1 LDVNEM
7 AECSRQ
13 KASTSNG
20 EKMTNLSA
28 LPRNAKIAKLG
39 SYGKCQMRRCRCRGW
54 KRHHCWKDTLPAT
67 EVHLSESCR
76 VCGDPF
82 RCHINHLKDKTDDEI
97 DKLMEM
103 ALTMERLYAIEQR
116 ETNENRKLLY
126 HCIFMSL
133 RHCISEG
140 RSYQLECPL
149 GNPPFESPN
158 VIELLKLFQAS
169 NHASGSIEKDAKDAT
184 AVDLF
189 VAWIDSCVLLAP
201 QQMSNPTMLEDLAQV
216 EYAVHFG
223 RWFLF
228 CHVPARWECLK
239 PQKPSVIFG
248 ATFLLSVF
256 DSLRSGLLKE
266 ISQYADRS
274 FSMVNRVGSLF
285 DHFHAFLL
293 DTKCWSQSCPQRSL
307 ISLPKSLSFHHNND
321 LNVKSER
328 VTLKEGPSE
337 CAINGDR
344 FAVPSTST
352 INHTAS
358 HVGRKRRR
366 SSLANSNQ
374 EINNKMK
381 MEKPIDMYNKETMD
395 QYLQRVIADLEKCKK
410 ERRLEPVLGV
420 ESAREEEA
428 TGVISVHVI
437 NNNLQ
442 LDQDGRKLLWLLQ
455 LQNVFALQ
463 LPRMP
468 LEYIARIVFDYKH
481 KNLII
486 VKNEVVIGGIS
497 FRMFPAQDFSE
508 IVFCAVVGS
517 EQVKGYGTHMMNHL
531 KDYHVQKGIYDFLTF
546 ADEFAVGYF
555 KKQGFSESIHVPK
568 SRYQG
573 YIKEYEGAT
582 FMACKLNPKINYCFL
597 GPLIKKQKEVL
608 HLLTD
613 RISCSKQSTDV
624 IYQAPKFDSTVTL
637 PLKLETIAG
646 VIESGYQI
654 PTDYTCNLSSEEL
667 NSKLRAILNKV
678 RNSFAAWPFL
688 KPVNA
693 EEVPD
698 YYGYIKYPIDL
709 RTMGE
714 RIRSGYYCHPKLF
727 KADMMRMF
735 SNCKHFNHETT
746 EYYKAAVSL
755 QKVFLNL
762 WAKEKWESTKFLRVT
777 VESSVIGMESLP
789 SDIDEFASSRYWE
802 SFFQKTGNNFEWY
815 GEFRTFGSV
824 LMKYLKRSDEILQ
837 IGCGTSC
844 LADSLYDNGFK
855 NIVSIDIVKSVIR
868 KQMHRNRKRRPEMTF
883 SRGDA
888 TKLEFADQSF
898 SAVLDKGTLDA
909 MMSSKSDKCLDSVN
923 AMFAEVDR
931 VLKTNGRYIV
941 LSLCQSFVF
950 EAWMNFFSERN
961 YILRAVCG
969 SNDFNHG
976 VVFPLPLF
984 FLVAIKVSS
993 PLQEPVMEVYNRKM
1007 RRTVCTSV
1015 EEMSRCIVEAQSYS
1029 MFGFY
1034 LRTSPLKFEKE
1045 IQILQECNGNTRYT
1059 LYLVEDN
1066 TFTEYT
1072 SLYAIFIVPPTKQRE
1087 WLYSSPEGRKKLCRL
1102 SKVKRLAV
1110 VIIRNSNYDIN
1121 EVRNDLDSVVMDFAP
1136 IELVD
1141 GTALYLTVEAPNL
1154 SSKILEKGVT
1164 MYSGDYLIMDEKEG
1178 DQLFRRIVFSEYPGV
1193 VQSEA
1198 RLLNNGQQVDLNYLT
1213 CSHHSE
1219 FLHGLPAKWTT
1230 GDQEIR
1236 ILIVGL
1242 GGGSLPMY
1250 IRNNFPSFHVVVV
1263 EIDPCVVE
1271 AAKKWFSFVPD
1282 ERLRVE
1288 VEDGT
1293 RFVRNASFRKEH
1305 FDAILIDVA
1314 SSDHVDG
1321 LFAPLPQF
1329 VTLELLQAY
1338 KELLLPSGV
1347 VAFNVMAY
1355 LDSKVDEI
1363 VKSLKMIFPFTKTK
1377 NMKNYI
1383 NQLVFASLD
1392 PNYEDNFKSF
1402 CSDDSTSMVVTEF
1415 SAKLTLS
1422 KTLQL
1427 NNSSA

>member
-1 LDVNEM
+1 LELAYHFTLLDVNEM

-28 LPRNAKIAKLG
+28 LPRNVKIAKLG
-39 SYGKCQMRRCRCRGW
+39 CYGKCQVRRCRCRGW
-54 KRHHCWKDTLPAT
+54 KRHHCWQDSLPAT
-67 EVHLSESCR
+67 EVHLSETCR
-76 VCGDPF
+76 LCGDPF

-103 ALTMERLYAIEQR
+103 ALTMERLYAIKQR

-149 GNPPFESPN
+149 GSPPFESPN

-169 NHASGSIEKDAKDAT
+169 THASGSIEKDAKDAT

-201 QQMSNPTMLEDLAQV
+201 QQVLNPTTLEDLIQV
-216 EYAVHFG
+216 EYAVHYG

-285 DHFHAFLL
+285 DHLHSFLL
-293 DTKCWSQSCPQRSL
+293 DTKCWSQPCLQRSL
-307 ISLPKSLSFHHNND
+307 ISLPNSLSFHYYND

-344 FAVPSTST
+344 LTVPSTST
-352 INHTAS
+352 INHTTS
-358 HVGRKRRR
+358 QVGRKRRR

-374 EINNKMK
+374 EINSKVK
-381 MEKPIDMYNKETMD
+381 MEKPIDVNNKETMD

-420 ESAREEEA
+420 ELAREEEA
-428 TGVISVHVI
+428 TGVISVHVV
-437 NNNLQ
+437 NNNLE

-508 IVFCAVVGS
+508 IVFCAVVSS

-573 YIKEYEGAT
+573 YIKEYEGAA
-582 FMACKLNPKINYCFL
+582 FMACKLNPKVNYCFL

-613 RISCSKQSTDV
+613 RISCSQPSADV

-646 VIESGYQI
+646 VIESGFQM

-762 WAKEKWESTKFLRVT
+762 WAKEKWESTKVNAVTSAAHNAANLRNFNKPTARSAYFQRVLKLLFQLNFFIFHERADVLRALRCKFFRLT
-777 VESSVIGMESLP
+777 VEMSGTDMNTLP
-789 SDIDEFASSRYWE
+789 NDIDEFATSRFWE
-802 SFFQKTGNNFEWY
+802 TFYQKTGTANF
-815 GEFRTFGSV
+815 
-824 LMKYLKRSDEILQ
+824 
-837 IGCGTSC
+837 
-844 LADSLYDNGFK
+844 A
-855 NIVSIDIVKSVIR
+855 
-868 KQMHRNRKRRPEMTF
+868 H
-883 SRGDA
+883 
-888 TKLEFADQSF
+888 
-898 SAVLDKGTLDA
+898 SAV
-909 MMSSKSDKCLDSVN
+909 C
-923 AMFAEVDR
+923 
-931 VLKTNGRYIV
+931 
-941 LSLCQSFVF
+941 
-950 EAWMNFFSERN
+950 
-961 YILRAVCG
+961 
-969 SNDFNHG
+969 
-976 VVFPLPLF
+976 
-984 FLVAIKVSS
+984 
-993 PLQEPVMEVYNRKM
+993 
-1007 RRTVCTSV
+1007 
-1015 EEMSRCIVEAQSYS
+1015 
-1029 MFGFY
+1029 
-1034 LRTSPLKFEKE
+1034 
-1045 IQILQECNGNTRYT
+1045 
-1059 LYLVEDN
+1059 
-1066 TFTEYT
+1066 
-1072 SLYAIFIVPPTKQRE
+1072 
-1087 WLYSSPEGRKKLCRL
+1087 
-1102 SKVKRLAV
+1102 
-1110 VIIRNSNYDIN
+1110 
-1121 EVRNDLDSVVMDFAP
+1121 
-1136 IELVD
+1136 
-1141 GTALYLTVEAPNL
+1141 
-1154 SSKILEKGVT
+1154 
-1164 MYSGDYLIMDEKEG
+1164 
-1178 DQLFRRIVFSEYPGV
+1178 
-1193 VQSEA
+1193 
-1198 RLLNNGQQVDLNYLT
+1198 
-1213 CSHHSE
+1213 
-1219 FLHGLPAKWTT
+1219 
-1230 GDQEIR
+1230 
-1236 ILIVGL
+1236 
-1242 GGGSLPMY
+1242 
-1250 IRNNFPSFHVVVV
+1250 
-1263 EIDPCVVE
+1263 
-1271 AAKKWFSFVPD
+1271 
-1282 ERLRVE
+1282 
-1288 VEDGT
+1288 
-1293 RFVRNASFRKEH
+1293 
-1305 FDAILIDVA
+1305 
-1314 SSDHVDG
+1314 
-1321 LFAPLPQF
+1321 
-1329 VTLELLQAY
+1329 
-1338 KELLLPSGV
+1338 
-1347 VAFNVMAY
+1347 
-1355 LDSKVDEI
+1355 
-1363 VKSLKMIFPFTKTK
+1363 
-1377 NMKNYI
+1377 
-1383 NQLVFASLD
+1383 
-1392 PNYEDNFKSF
+1392 
-1402 CSDDSTSMVVTEF
+1402 
-1415 SAKLTLS
+1415 
-1422 KTLQL
+1422 
-1427 NNSSA
+1427 